1 MSDKMTIYI
10 LKKMVPLKTIKLQIK
25 YRDVKTF

>member
-10 LKKMVPLKTIKLQIK
+10 KNGS
-25 YRDVKTF
+25 FENN